1 MGNKNPGV
9 DAYIAK
15 SAEFAR
21 PILKHLRSVVHAGC
35 PDVQEELKWGFPHF
49 MYKGILC
56 SMASFKAHCAFGF
69 WKGELLA
76 KKHKALADTRES
88 AMGEFGRI
96 TTLSDLPD
104 ERRLLRYVKDAV
116 ALNDEGVKRPMKPR
130 PKGDRSLE
138 VPDYF
143 LAALKKS
150 RKALTTFE
158 GFNYSNKKE
167 YVEWV
172 TEAKGEET
180 RKRRLETAVE
190 WMAEGKSRN
199 WKYTRK

>member
-1 MGNKNPGV
+1 MGKKNPGV
-9 DAYIAK
+9 DAYIAN
-15 SAEFAR
+15 SADFAK
-21 PILKHLRSVVHAGC
+21 PILKHIRSVVHAGC
-35 PDVQEELKWGFPHF
+35 PGVEEELKWGFPHF

-76 KKHKALADTRES
+76 NKHKTLTATRES

-96 TTLSDLPD
+96 TALSDLPD
-104 ERRLLRYVKDAV
+104 EKALLRYVKDAV
-116 ALNDEGVKRPMKPR
+116 ALNDEGIKRPVKPK
-130 PKGDRSLE
+130 PKGDRSLD
-138 VPDYF
+138 VPGYF

-150 RKALTTFE
+150 KKALTVFE

-172 TEAKGEET
+172 SEAKGEET

-190 WMAEGKSRN
+190 WMAEGKPRN
-199 WKYTRK
+199 WKYVRK

>member
-1 MGNKNPGV
+1 MGKKNPGV

-15 SAEFAR
+15 SSDFAK
-21 PILKHLRSVVHAGC
+21 PILKHIRSAVHAGC
-35 PDVQEELKWGFPHF
+35 PEVQEELKWGFPHF

-96 TTLSDLPD
+96 TSLSDLPG
-104 ERRLLRYVKDAV
+104 EKRLLLYVKEAM
-116 ALNDEGVKRPMKPR
+116 ALNDEGVKRPMNPK
-130 PKGDRSLE
+130 PKGERSLE

-143 LAALKKS
+143 VAALKKS
-150 RKALTTFE
+150 KKALTVFE
-158 GFNYSNKKE
+158 GFNYSHKKE
-167 YVEWV
+167 YLEWV
-172 TEAKGEET
+172 TEAKGEAT
-180 RKRRLETAVE
+180 RKRRLETAIE
-190 WMAEGKSRN
+190 WMAEGKPRN
-199 WKYTRK
+199 WKYARK